1 MALTQLHIATSVA
14 MSGLCINEKIMKRL
28 IDISIS
34 CEISSCCQSIFY
46 INVFF
51 FTGNSSKNICMLYI
65 LDMIH
70 SSTLIAIRFAKLRI
84 TVQ

>member
-1 MALTQLHIATSVA
+1 MAQTQLRIATSVA
-14 MSGLCINEKIMKRL
+14 MSGLCINEKIMKRF

-51 FTGNSSKNICMLYI
+51 FTVNSSKKYLYAV
-65 LDMIH
+65 H
-70 SSTLIAIRFAKLRI
+70 IRYDS
-84 TVQ
+84 Q